1 MTKMTTDSN
10 TSWNAAFNRILAD
23 YSNRRSFVQSC
34 IEAGLT
40 SEHAVT
46 EWDKASASGVA
57 GMVALAQSMTSRGI
71 GLGSTDEQRRC
82 YTAAAFFALAEVREM
97 LAAQ

>member
-10 TSWNAAFNRILAD
+10 TSWDAAFNRILVD

-34 IEAGLT
+34 IEGGFT
-40 SEHAVT
+40 SEHAVA
-46 EWDKASASGVA
+46 EWDAAIAGGVA
-57 GMVALAQSMTSRGI
+57 AMVALAQSMTSRSAG
-71 GLGSTDEQRRC
+71 GGTDNQRRAC
-82 YTAAAFFALAEVREM
+82 GVAAFCVLAEVREM